1 MIDILIYILQGHESG
16 GSGDPEQGCSGFRGL
31 ISFTFRGRWPSVP
44 RERERLV
51 RMRALVMFSSL
62 AAQDKVCSKALSH

>member
-44 RERERLV
+44 REREACEDEGSCDVFKFGRSGQSV
-51 RMRALVMFSSL
+51 
-62 AAQDKVCSKALSH
+62 